1 MSRVTITRQFP
12 DGDIVRVAVVVDSS
26 YPDAVD
32 EARATAVT
40 AFREAI
46 GITLTGDTEE

>member
-12 DGDIVRVAVVVDSS
+12 DGDIIRVAVVVDSS

-46 GITLTGDTEE
+46 NNTLTGDTDD